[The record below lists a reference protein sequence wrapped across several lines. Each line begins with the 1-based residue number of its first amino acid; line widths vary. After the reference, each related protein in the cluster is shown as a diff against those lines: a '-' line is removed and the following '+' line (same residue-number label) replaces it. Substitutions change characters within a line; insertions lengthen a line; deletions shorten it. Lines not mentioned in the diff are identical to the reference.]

1 MSAVQATLPLE
12 FNRPTRVVHDWADA
26 GGTGFEIGW
35 DHAQHRLTPPVM
47 HLQPGCPVRQGWEA
61 GRIVFGPRTRH
72 ATPHLRK
79 WLQLRLGAWQRGRAF
94 CTLQVTPALLRRICV
109 PMCPI
114 VREPLTHGTGGPLD
128 ASVDRVNNDA
138 GYAAGNLAVMSVRA
152 NGAKAHYMWDD
163 AMNFVRQIEAGALGA
178 IDGLSRNEGPL
189 PSSLTAAGG
198 GPGCGPDLGALTTA
212 QWARLAVL
220 MSYATPLPHAVA
232 AALPMLVLPPPRLR
246 LLNAVQCLQALLT
259 LQFTREGYTQRIAAL
274 AELMPCPTTR
284 DALRGLMHTLLA
296 RRIAAG
302 FSADATALRR
312 ALEDVW
318 ADPLV
323 LRRWQRLALA
333 LTETQC
339 ERVVREAMRRG
350 LAERAV
356 RWLPRELAT
365 EGWALESRGYVSPS
379 HGQSTATVER
389 VEAASRPV
397 ELAA

>member
-12 FNRPTRVVHDWADA
+12 FNRPAPRAVHDWSDA

-35 DHAQHRLTPPVM
+35 DHAQHRLTPPVD
-47 HLQPGCPVRQGWEA
+47 HLQAGSPVRHGWEA
-61 GRIVFGPRTRH
+61 GRIVFGPRTRQGM
-72 ATPHLRK
+72 PHIRK
-79 WLQLRLGAWQRGRAF
+79 WLQLRFGAWQRGRVF
-94 CTLQVTPALLRRICV
+94 CTLQVTPALLRHIDAAV
-109 PMCPI
+109 CPI
-114 VREPLTHGTGGPLD
+114 VREPLVHGSGGPLD

-152 NGAKAHYMWDD
+152 YAAKALYAWDD
-163 AMNFVRQIEAGALGA
+163 AMGFVRQIEAGSLGA
-178 IDGLSRNEGPL
+178 IDGLD
-189 PSSLTAAGG
+189 A
-198 GPGCGPDLGALTTA
+198 A

-259 LQFTREGYTQRIAAL
+259 LQFTRDGYTQRIAAL
-274 AELMPCPTTR
+274 AALMPCTHTR

-302 FSADATALRR
+302 FSADSSALRR
-312 ALEDVW
+312 TLEDVW

-323 LRRWQRLALA
+323 LRRWQRLALG
-333 LTETQC
+333 LTEAQC
-339 ERVVREAMRRG
+339 EQVVREAARRG
-350 LAERAV
+350 LAGHEV

-365 EGWALESRGYVSPS
+365 EGWALETRGYVQPAGDARGAHRAGESPS
-379 HGQSTATVER
+379 DPAATNVEHTAP
-389 VEAASRPV
+389 AAA
-397 ELAA
+397 LAA

>member
-12 FNRPTRVVHDWADA
+12 FNRPARVVHDWSDA

-47 HLQPGCPVRQGWEA
+47 HLQPGSPVRQGWEA
-61 GRIVFGPRTRH
+61 GRIVFGPRTRA
-72 ATPHLRK
+72 ATPHVRK

-94 CTLQVTPALLRRICV
+94 CTLQVTPALLRRIDV
-109 PMCPI
+109 PVCPI
-114 VREPLTHGTGGPLD
+114 VREPLVHGTGGPLD

-152 NGAKAHYMWDD
+152 NGAKADYAWDD
-163 AMNFVRQIEAGALGA
+163 AMGFVRQIEAGALGT
-178 IDGLSRNEGPL
+178 IDGLS
-189 PSSLTAAGG
+189 A
-198 GPGCGPDLGALTTA
+198 A

-302 FSADATALRR
+302 YAIDGMALRR
-312 ALEDVW
+312 VLEDVW

-333 LTETQC
+333 LTEAQC

-350 LAERAV
+350 LAGREV

-365 EGWALESRGYVSPS
+365 EGWALESCGYVQPA
-379 HGQSTATVER
+379 GGTR
-389 VEAASRPV
+389 RAAAVALPP
-397 ELAA
+397 ELAATNDEQTDPAAALAA

>member
-1 MSAVQATLPLE
+1 RQATPQ
-12 FNRPTRVVHDWADA
+12 V
-26 GGTGFEIGW
+26 
-35 DHAQHRLTPPVM
+35 
-47 HLQPGCPVRQGWEA
+47 
-61 GRIVFGPRTRH
+61 
-72 ATPHLRK
+72 RK

-94 CTLQVTPALLRRICV
+94 CTLQVTPALLRRIDV
-109 PMCPI
+109 PVCPI
-114 VREPLTHGTGGPLD
+114 VREPLVHGTGGPLD

-152 NGAKAHYMWDD
+152 NAAKAHYAWDD
-163 AMNFVRQIEAGALGA
+163 AMGFVRQIEAGALGT
-178 IDGLSRNEGPL
+178 IDGLS
-189 PSSLTAAGG
+189 A
-198 GPGCGPDLGALTTA
+198 A

-302 FSADATALRR
+302 FAADTSMLCRV
-312 ALEDVW
+312 LEDLW
-318 ADPLV
+318 SDPLV
-323 LRRWQRLALA
+323 LRRWQRLALS
-333 LTETQC
+333 LTEPQC
-339 ERVVREAMRRG
+339 EHVVREAMRRG
-350 LAERAV
+350 LAGPQM

-365 EGWALESRGYVSPS
+365 EGWALESRGFVQPA
-379 HGQSTATVER
+379 STIEPLRPTMPPAGVQQRRKAVLVGPLTAPAR
-389 VEAASRPV
+389 APRRQAA
-397 ELAA
+397 

>member
-12 FNRPTRVVHDWADA
+12 FNRPARVVHDWSDA

-35 DHAQHRLTPPVM
+35 DHAQHRLTPPVD
-47 HLQPGCPVRQGWEA
+47 HLQAGSPVRHGWEA
-61 GRIVFGPRTRH
+61 GRSVFGPRTRA
-72 ATPHLRK
+72 ATPQVRK
-79 WLQLRLGAWQRGRAF
+79 WLQLRLNAWLRGRAF
-94 CTLQVTPALLRRICV
+94 CLLQVTPALLRRIDV
-109 PMCPI
+109 PVCPI
-114 VREPLTHGTGGPLD
+114 TREQLVHGTGGPLD

-152 NGAKAHYMWDD
+152 NAAKSAYAWDD
-163 AMNFVRQIEAGALGA
+163 AMGFVRQIEAGALGA
-178 IDGLSRNEGPL
+178 IDGLD
-189 PSSLTAAGG
+189 A
-198 GPGCGPDLGALTTA
+198 A

-259 LQFTREGYTQRIAAL
+259 LQFTREGYTQRSAAL
-274 AELMPCPTTR
+274 ADLTPCPYTR

-302 FSADATALRR
+302 YATDGIALRR
-312 ALEDVW
+312 VLEDVW

-323 LRRWQRLALA
+323 LRRWQRLATGLA
-333 LTETQC
+333 ETQC
-339 ERVVREAMRRG
+339 EHLVREAQRRG
-350 LAERAV
+350 LAGPQV

-365 EGWALESRGYVSPS
+365 EGWALESRGYVEVAATPR
-379 HGQSTATVER
+379 ST
-389 VEAASRPV
+389 PV
-397 ELAA
+397 AELAAA

>member
-12 FNRPTRVVHDWADA
+12 FNRPARVVHDWSDA

-47 HLQPGCPVRQGWEA
+47 HLQPGSPVRQGWEA
-61 GRIVFGPRTRH
+61 GRIVFGPRTRA
-72 ATPHLRK
+72 ATPHVRK

-94 CTLQVTPALLRRICV
+94 CTLQVTPALLRRIDV
-109 PMCPI
+109 PLCPI
-114 VREPLTHGTGGPLD
+114 VREPLVHGTGGPLD
-128 ASVDRVNNDA
+128 ASVDRVNNAA

-152 NGAKAHYMWDD
+152 NGAKAHYAWDD
-163 AMNFVRQIEAGALGA
+163 AMAFVRQIEAGTLGT
-178 IDGLSRNEGPL
+178 IDGI
-189 PSSLTAAGG
+189 
-198 GPGCGPDLGALTTA
+198 GAA

-246 LLNAVQCLQALLT
+246 LLNSVQCLQALLT
-259 LQFTREGYTQRIAAL
+259 LQFTRDGYTQRIAAL
-274 AELMPCPTTR
+274 AELMPCPYTR

-302 FSADATALRR
+302 FSTDGTALQRV
-312 ALEDVW
+312 LEDLW

-323 LRRWQRLALA
+323 LRRWQRLATG
-333 LTETQC
+333 LTEAQC
-339 ERVVREAMRRG
+339 EHLVREAQRRG
-350 LAERAV
+350 LAGPQV

-365 EGWALESRGYVSPS
+365 EGWALESRGYAQP
-379 HGQSTATVER
+379 ACDAR
-389 VEAASRPV
+389 AA
-397 ELAA
+397 

>member
-12 FNRPTRVVHDWADA
+12 FNRPARVVHDWSDA

-35 DHAQHRLTPPVM
+35 DHAQHRLTPPVA
-47 HLQPGCPVRQGWEA
+47 HLQPGSPVRQGWEA
-61 GRIVFGPRTRH
+61 GRIVFGPRTRA
-72 ATPHLRK
+72 ATSHGRTRQNMPHIRK

-94 CTLQVTPALLRRICV
+94 CTLQVTPAFLRRIDV
-109 PMCPI
+109 PVCPI

-128 ASVDRVNNDA
+128 ASMARVNEDA

-152 NGAKAHYMWDD
+152 NAAKAHHAWDD
-163 AMNFVRQIEAGALGA
+163 AMGFVRQIEAGSLGEIDALDA
-178 IDGLSRNEGPL
+178 
-189 PSSLTAAGG
+189 
-198 GPGCGPDLGALTTA
+198 A
-212 QWARLAVL
+212 QWARLAAL

-232 AALPMLVLPPPRLR
+232 AAMPMLVLPPPRLR

-274 AELMPCPTTR
+274 AALMPCPTTR
-284 DALRGLMHTLLA
+284 DALRGFMHTLLA

-302 FSADATALRR
+302 FAADAAALRR
-312 ALEDVW
+312 TLEDVW

-333 LTETQC
+333 LTEAQC
-339 ERVVREAMRRG
+339 EHAVREAMRRG
-350 LAERAV
+350 LAGREV

-365 EGWALESRGYVSPS
+365 EGWALETRGYVQSAPS
-379 HGQSTATVER
+379 CALRDALGPPVP
-389 VEAASRPV
+389 AAPTTPLDEHAGRTV